1 VLTRDQAAARA
12 AALTEIGRQIFN
24 DQSLSASGQESCASC
39 HDPSAEFGPPNSLPV
54 QRGGGDLMSWGTRA
68 VPNLRYMQAIPP
80 FTLSDVDTQDYVDG
94 GAAGGLTWDGRVDQ
108 GKDQARIPLL
118 SPIEMANAD
127 PAAVVAKARAAPYAA
142 QLEQVLGAD
151 VFDDPE
157 RGLEAI
163 GNALE
168 AYEED
173 PQEFYPYTSKFDAY
187 FLGKAKLTPQEQ
199 RGLALFNDPDKG
211 NCASCHPSSP
221 GNVGGIPAFS
231 DFRMFALGVPRN
243 SDIPAN
249 ADPKYFDMGV
259 CGPARSDLKDHP
271 DLCGLFRTPSLRNV
285 ATRGSF
291 FHNGEFHDLKTVV
304 TFYATRDTDPGR
316 WYPTANGAVETYN
329 DLPASY
335 HTNVYDGPP
344 FGLMSG
350 DKPRLTDAEIDD
362 IVAFLQTLTDGYV
375 LTP

>member
-1 VLTRDQAAARA
+1 VQPGGADLTA
-12 AALTEIGRQIFN
+12 
-24 DQSLSASGQESCASC
+24 
-39 HDPSAEFGPPNSLPV
+39 
-54 QRGGGDLMSWGTRA
+54 WGTRA

-108 GKDQARIPLL
+108 GADQARIPLL
-118 SPIEMANAD
+118 SPIEMANPSAAD
-127 PAAVVAKARAAPYAA
+127 VVARVRLAPYAE
-142 QLEQVLGAD
+142 QLQQVFGPH
-151 VFDDPE
+151 VFDDAD
-157 RGLEAI
+157 RGLKAI
-163 GNALE
+163 GDALE
-168 AYEED
+168 AYEEE

-187 FLGKAKLTPQEQ
+187 FLGKATLTAQEQ

-243 SDIPAN
+243 PDIPAN
-249 ADPKYFDMGV
+249 IDPQYFDIGL
-259 CGPARSDLKDHP
+259 CGPARTDLADRS

-291 FHNGEFHDLKTVV
+291 FHNGEFHDLRTVV
-304 TFYATRDTDPGR
+304 AFYATRDTDPGR
-316 WYPTANGAVETYN
+316 WYPATASGAVETYN
-329 DLPASY
+329 DLPSGY
-335 HTNVYDGPP
+335 QSNIYDGPP
-344 FGLMSG
+344 FGLHSG

-362 IVAFLQTLTDGYV
+362 IVAFLETLTDGY
-375 LTP
+375 LTGP